1 MSRARQLLS
10 VIAFPLSVAA
20 LSAIACYRAA
30 GPTLGLFLGLLVFV
44 ALLVPP
50 ILAAARET
58 GERLTSLTVIVVPLV
73 ITWLIASWHNE
84 MRLSEWAASSLV
96 LAAFAVGL
104 SGLSAALSVTRIG
117 RHTAGLVVVLLGL
130 AWLTWP
136 IWLSRTWDGEAS
148 SRWVN
153 PLVALHP
160 GLAINYPH
168 LGQWAEQSIAYHLT
182 DLNQNVPYAPP
193 RTVAACVVFHLVIGA
208 GLLVMSGWVERRR
221 ARVAVAADSASEGQT
236 GAADVPVH

>member
-1 MSRARQLLS
+1 MSVTRQ
-10 VIAFPLSVAA
+10 VVYAITFPLFLAT

-30 GPTLGLFLGLLVFV
+30 GPTLGLFLGLLVF
-44 ALLVPP
+44 ATLIVPP
-50 ILAAARET
+50 VTAAAQARRERMLGLAAV
-58 GERLTSLTVIVVPLV
+58 VIPFV
-73 ITWLIASWHNE
+73 ITWFIASRRNE
-84 MRLSEWAASSLV
+84 MLIGEWAASSLV
-96 LAAFAVGL
+96 LAAFALGL
-104 SGLSAALSVTRIG
+104 SGVSAALSVSRFG
-117 RHTAGLVVVLLGL
+117 RHTAAVIGVLLGL

-193 RTVAACVVFHLVIGA
+193 RTVLACVLFHLAIGA
-208 GLLVMSGWVERRR
+208 GLLVLASWIERPKRM
-221 ARVAVAADSASEGQT
+221 ADTSDAPVPAQSAATEPPIA
-236 GAADVPVH
+236 